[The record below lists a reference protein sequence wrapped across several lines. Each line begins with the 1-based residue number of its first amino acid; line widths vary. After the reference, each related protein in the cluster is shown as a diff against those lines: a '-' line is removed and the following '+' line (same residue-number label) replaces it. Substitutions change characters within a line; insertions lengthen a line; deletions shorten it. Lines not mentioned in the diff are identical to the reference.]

1 MDQASYKKGK
11 IRSLKGL
18 VIRVQFDE
26 DMPNVNE
33 MLYADNQAKSPL
45 LVSSLDHGDMAIC
58 LNIGGDYSLQKGD
71 AVSRSGRSLEI
82 PVGEEMIGRVWDTM
96 GRPIDGKPP
105 LEPEVLDKMI
115 KRPIFS
121 PDFQE
126 TSLVSRPDDILETGM
141 KVLDFFTP
149 FVKGRKIGIVGG
161 AGVGKTVLTM
171 EIINN
176 VAEGSGAISM
186 FAGIGERIREG
197 HELYQ
202 TLAENDLLKTTAMFF
217 GQMNENPVQRSLIGL
232 AAITLAEY
240 FRDDMKK
247 DVLLFADNMYR
258 YIQAKNEVSTIID
271 QTPAEGGYQPT
282 VFSDVKTFQDRL
294 ATNEN
299 GSITALQTIYVP
311 ADDLSDP
318 AVQMIQH
325 ELDSTIVL
333 SRAVAAQGI
342 RPAVD
347 ILASSSSLLTPEI
360 VGERHYALAKQ
371 ATAILQKY
379 ESLKG
384 IIAIIGESE
393 LSAEDRDDYNRAK
406 QLIEFFKQRFNVMEK
421 VTGIPG
427 EHINREM
434 TLQGVEAI
442 IGKYESPEADKTED
456 GPEPKPETTASPES
470 EPKAKSNIDDKP
482 KASDDIE
489 SETKTEPS
497 ATSKAEADI
506 SVTDKAEAKPEAK
519 ADTKSAGWFH
529 RLKIESQ
536 RHKQSRLKSDQQ
548 ENKSDTNSKPTTET
562 KADKSSIDKS
572 ETKDEKTKPAPSLA
586 EAIDS
591 IAADTPDEDD

>member
-1 MDQASYKKGK
+1 MAENTVYKKGVV
-11 IRSLKGL
+11 RTLKGL
-18 VIRVQFDE
+18 VIKVQFDE
-26 DMPNVNE
+26 DIPALNE
-33 MLYADNQAKSPL
+33 MLYVDNEKKSPL
-45 LVSSLDHGDMAIC
+45 LVSSITGGDMALC
-58 LNIGGDYSLQKGD
+58 LNIGGDYSIQKGD
-71 AVSRSGRSLEI
+71 TVSRSGHSLEI
-82 PVGEEMIGRVWDTM
+82 PVGEEMVGRVWDAM
-96 GRPIDGKPP
+96 GRPIDGKPQ
-105 LEPEVLDKMI
+105 LDQEVLDKMI
-115 KRPIFS
+115 KRQIFA
-121 PDFQE
+121 PNFME
-126 TSLVSRPDDILETGM
+126 TSLVNKSDDVLETGL

-176 VAEGSGAISM
+176 VATGSGALSI

-197 HELYQ
+197 HELFK
-202 TLAENDLLKTTAMFF
+202 TLGDNDLLKTTAMFF

-232 AAITLAEY
+232 SAITLAEY
-240 FRDDMKK
+240 FRDDQKK

-294 ATNEN
+294 ATNAN

-347 ILASSSSLLTPEI
+347 ILASKSSLLTPDV
-360 VGERHYALAKQ
+360 VGERHYELATR

-393 LSAEDRDDYNRAK
+393 LSAEDRDDYNKAK
-406 QLIEFFKQRFNVMEK
+406 QLVEFFKQRFNVMEK
-421 VTGIPG
+421 VTGVPG
-427 EHINREM
+427 EHM
-434 TLQGVEAI
+434 TRNDTLDGVEAI
-442 IGKYESPEADKTED
+442 VGKLEGSTAEPEAK
-456 GPEPKPETTASPES
+456 
-470 EPKAKSNIDDKP
+470 
-482 KASDDIE
+482 
-489 SETKTEPS
+489 
-497 ATSKAEADI
+497 
-506 SVTDKAEAKPEAK
+506 DKAEEAPKEEKTEEKSEEKSDDKEAPKDSEEKK
-519 ADTKSAGWFH
+519 AD
-529 RLKIESQ
+529 
-536 RHKQSRLKSDQQ
+536 
-548 ENKSDTNSKPTTET
+548 
-562 KADKSSIDKS
+562 
-572 ETKDEKTKPAPSLA
+572 
-586 EAIDS
+586 
-591 IAADTPDEDD
+591 